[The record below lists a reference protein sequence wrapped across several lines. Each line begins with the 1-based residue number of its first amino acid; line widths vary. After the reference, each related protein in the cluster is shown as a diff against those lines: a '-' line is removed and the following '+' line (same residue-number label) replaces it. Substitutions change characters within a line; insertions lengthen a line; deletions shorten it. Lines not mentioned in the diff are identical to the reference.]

1 MTNRTDEGT
10 RPDAH
15 DQVGSV
21 PTSPDLGRTLL
32 RVAWLA
38 IALGIAME
46 ALLLL
51 LGSSFG
57 ELIGVKSIVADL
69 AKNLSW
75 SLFVCTGLA
84 VGTAA
89 SQARAPAMGLMGLLA
104 APVAFE
110 VSRVVHKGTLEALE
124 ISGGGGGDT
133 SPVLVAVIKGFEY
146 GCLGL
151 AVGWLGR
158 RPWGGAAAHAA
169 AGLAVG
175 LIFGGAIVALTVS
188 SGAQMSVADLVSR
201 GVNEVLFPLG
211 CSLVLYTSVNLGER
225 ITGRN

>member
-1 MTNRTDEGT
+1 LTNGTDEGT
-10 RPDAH
+10 RPNAH
-15 DQVGSV
+15 DQVDSN

-38 IALGIAME
+38 IALGLAME

-57 ELIGVKSIVADL
+57 ELLGAKSIVADL

-110 VSRVVHKGTLEALE
+110 VSRVVHKGTLEALD
-124 ISGGGGGDT
+124 ISGSGDT
-133 SPVLVAVIKGFEY
+133 SPVLVVVIKGFEY

-175 LIFGGAIVALTVS
+175 LVFGGAIVVLTVP

-201 GVNEVLFPLG
+201 GVNEVLFPVG
-211 CSLVLYTSVNLGER
+211 CSLVLYASVNLGER
-225 ITGRN
+225 MTRRN

>member
-1 MTNRTDEGT
+1 MDEGM
-10 RPDAH
+10 RPNAH
-15 DQVGSV
+15 DQVDSS
-21 PTSPDLGRTLL
+21 PASPDLGRTLL

-38 IALGIAME
+38 IALGLAME

-57 ELIGVKSIVADL
+57 ELLGVKSIVADL

-110 VSRVVHKGTLEALE
+110 VSRVVHKGTLEALD
-124 ISGGGGGDT
+124 ISGSGDT

-175 LIFGGAIVALTVS
+175 LVFGGAIVVLTVP

-211 CSLVLYTSVNLGER
+211 CSLVLYASVNLGER
-225 ITGRN
+225 MTPRN

>member
-1 MTNRTDEGT
+1 LTNGTDEGT
-10 RPDAH
+10 RPNAQ
-15 DQVGSV
+15 DQVDSN

-38 IALGIAME
+38 IALGLAME

-57 ELIGVKSIVADL
+57 ELLGAKSIVADL

-124 ISGGGGGDT
+124 ISGGGDT

-175 LIFGGAIVALTVS
+175 LVFGGAIVVLTVP

-211 CSLVLYTSVNLGER
+211 CSLVLYASVNLGER
-225 ITGRN
+225 MTPRN

>member
-1 MTNRTDEGT
+1 MDEGT
-10 RPDAH
+10 RPNAH
-15 DQVGSV
+15 DQVDAIS
-21 PTSPDLGRTLL
+21 TSPDLGRTLL

-38 IALGIAME
+38 IALGLAME
-46 ALLLL
+46 GLLLL

-110 VSRVVHKGTLEALE
+110 ASRVVHKGTLEALE
-124 ISGGGGGDT
+124 ISGSGDT

-158 RPWGGAAAHAA
+158 RPWGGAVAHAA

-175 LIFGGAIVALTVS
+175 LVFGGAIVALTVPP
-188 SGAQMSVADLVSR
+188 GAQMSDADVVSR

-211 CSLVLYTSVNLGER
+211 CSLVLYASVNLGER
-225 ITGRN
+225 MTRRN

>member
-1 MTNRTDEGT
+1 MTNGTDERT
-10 RPDAH
+10 RPNAH
-15 DQVGSV
+15 DQVDSS

-32 RVAWLA
+32 RVAWIA
-38 IALGIAME
+38 IALGLAME

-51 LGSSFG
+51 LGSRFG
-57 ELIGVKSIVADL
+57 ELLGVKSIVADL

-75 SLFVCTGLA
+75 SVFVCTGLA

-104 APVAFE
+104 APAAFE
-110 VSRVVHKGTLEALE
+110 VSRVVHKGTLEALD
-124 ISGGGGGDT
+124 ISGSGDT

-175 LIFGGAIVALTVS
+175 LVFGGAIVLLTVP
-188 SGAQMSVADLVSR
+188 SGAQMSVADLVLR

-211 CSLVLYTSVNLGER
+211 CSLVLYASVNLGER
-225 ITGRN
+225 MTRRN

>member
-1 MTNRTDEGT
+1 
-10 RPDAH
+10 
-15 DQVGSV
+15 
-21 PTSPDLGRTLL
+21 
-32 RVAWLA
+32 VAWLA
-38 IALGIAME
+38 IALGLAME

-51 LGSSFG
+51 LGASFG
-57 ELIGVKSIVADL
+57 ELLGVKSIVADL

-124 ISGGGGGDT
+124 ISGGGDT

-175 LIFGGAIVALTVS
+175 LVFGGAIVALTVP

-225 ITGRN
+225 MTRRN

>member
-1 MTNRTDEGT
+1 MTNGTDERT
-10 RPDAH
+10 RPDAR
-15 DQVGSV
+15 DQVDSIS
-21 PTSPDLGRTLL
+21 TSPDLGRTLL

-38 IALGIAME
+38 IALGLAME

-51 LGSSFG
+51 LGASFG
-57 ELIGVKSIVADL
+57 ELLGVKSIVADL

-110 VSRVVHKGTLEALE
+110 VSRVVHKGTLEALD
-124 ISGGGGGDT
+124 ISGSGDT

-175 LIFGGAIVALTVS
+175 LVFGGAIVVLTVP

-211 CSLVLYTSVNLGER
+211 CSLVLYASVNLGER
-225 ITGRN
+225 MTPRN

>member
-1 MTNRTDEGT
+1 MTNGTDEGT
-10 RPDAH
+10 RPNAH
-15 DQVGSV
+15 DQVDSS

-38 IALGIAME
+38 IALGLAME

-51 LGSSFG
+51 LGSRFG
-57 ELIGVKSIVADL
+57 ELLGVKSIVADL

-75 SLFVCTGLA
+75 SVFVCTGLA

-104 APVAFE
+104 APAAFE
-110 VSRVVHKGTLEALE
+110 VSRVVHKGTLEALD
-124 ISGGGGGDT
+124 ISGSGDT

-175 LIFGGAIVALTVS
+175 LVFGGAIVVLTVP

-211 CSLVLYTSVNLGER
+211 CSLVLYASVNLGER
-225 ITGRN
+225 MTPRN

>member
-1 MTNRTDEGT
+1 LTNGTEEGT
-10 RPDAH
+10 RPNAH
-15 DQVGSV
+15 DQVDSS
-21 PTSPDLGRTLL
+21 PTSTDLGRTLL

-38 IALGIAME
+38 IALGLAME

-51 LGSSFG
+51 LGSRFG
-57 ELIGVKSIVADL
+57 ELLGVKSIVADL

-110 VSRVVHKGTLEALE
+110 VSRVVHKGTLEALD
-124 ISGGGGGDT
+124 ISGSGDT

-175 LIFGGAIVALTVS
+175 LVFGGAIVLLTVP

-211 CSLVLYTSVNLGER
+211 CSLVLYASVNLGER
-225 ITGRN
+225 MTRRN

>member
-1 MTNRTDEGT
+1 LTNGTDEGT
-10 RPDAH
+10 RPDAP
-15 DQVGSV
+15 DQVDSS

-38 IALGIAME
+38 IALGLAME

-51 LGSSFG
+51 LGASFG
-57 ELIGVKSIVADL
+57 ELLGVKSIVADL

-124 ISGGGGGDT
+124 ISGGGDT

-175 LIFGGAIVALTVS
+175 LVFGGAIVALTVP

-225 ITGRN
+225 MTHRN

>member
-1 MTNRTDEGT
+1 MTNGTDEGT
-10 RPDAH
+10 RPNAH
-15 DQVGSV
+15 DQVDSS
-21 PTSPDLGRTLL
+21 PTSTDLGRTLL

-38 IALGIAME
+38 IALGLAME

-51 LGSSFG
+51 LGSRFG
-57 ELIGVKSIVADL
+57 ELLGVKSIVADL

-104 APVAFE
+104 APAAFE
-110 VSRVVHKGTLEALE
+110 VSRVVHKGTLEALD
-124 ISGGGGGDT
+124 ISGSGDT

-158 RPWGGAAAHAA
+158 RPWGGAVAHAA

-175 LIFGGAIVALTVS
+175 LVFGGAIVLLTVP

-211 CSLVLYTSVNLGER
+211 CSLVLYASVNLGER
-225 ITGRN
+225 MTPRN

>member
-1 MTNRTDEGT
+1 MTNGTDEGT
-10 RPDAH
+10 RPNAH
-15 DQVGSV
+15 DQVDSS

-38 IALGIAME
+38 IALGLAME

-51 LGSSFG
+51 LGSRFG
-57 ELIGVKSIVADL
+57 ELLGVKSIVADL

-75 SLFVCTGLA
+75 SVFVCTGLA

-104 APVAFE
+104 APIAFE
-110 VSRVVHKGTLEALE
+110 VSRVVHKGTLEALD
-124 ISGGGGGDT
+124 ISGSADT

-175 LIFGGAIVALTVS
+175 LVFGGAIVLLTVP
-188 SGAQMSVADLVSR
+188 SGAQMSVADLVLR
-201 GVNEVLFPLG
+201 GVNEVLFPMG
-211 CSLVLYTSVNLGER
+211 CSLVLYASVNLGER
-225 ITGRN
+225 MTRRN

>member
-1 MTNRTDEGT
+1 
-10 RPDAH
+10 
-15 DQVGSV
+15 
-21 PTSPDLGRTLL
+21 
-32 RVAWLA
+32 
-38 IALGIAME
+38 ME

-57 ELIGVKSIVADL
+57 ELLGVKSVVADL

-75 SLFVCTGLA
+75 SLLVCSGLA

-104 APVAFE
+104 APIAFE
-110 VSRVVHKGTLEALE
+110 VSRVVHKGTLEALD
-124 ISGGGGGDT
+124 ISGSGDT

-175 LIFGGAIVALTVS
+175 LVFGGAIVVLTVP

-201 GVNEVLFPLG
+201 GVNKVLFPLG
-211 CSLVLYTSVNLGER
+211 CSLVLYASVNLGER
-225 ITGRN
+225 MTPRN

>member
-1 MTNRTDEGT
+1 LTNGTDEGT
-10 RPDAH
+10 RPNAH
-15 DQVGSV
+15 DQVDSN

-38 IALGIAME
+38 IALGLAME

-57 ELIGVKSIVADL
+57 ELLGARSIVADL

-110 VSRVVHKGTLEALE
+110 VSRVVHKGTLEALD
-124 ISGGGGGDT
+124 ISGSGDT
-133 SPVLVAVIKGFEY
+133 SPVLVVVIKGFEY

-175 LIFGGAIVALTVS
+175 LVFGGAIVVLTVP

-201 GVNEVLFPLG
+201 GVNEVLFPVG
-211 CSLVLYTSVNLGER
+211 CSLVLYASVNLGER
-225 ITGRN
+225 MTRRN

>member
-1 MTNRTDEGT
+1 MTNGTDEGT
-10 RPDAH
+10 RPNAH
-15 DQVGSV
+15 DQVDSN

-38 IALGIAME
+38 IALGLAME

-57 ELIGVKSIVADL
+57 ELLGVKSIVADL

-75 SLFVCTGLA
+75 SVFVCTGLA

-104 APVAFE
+104 APAAFE
-110 VSRVVHKGTLEALE
+110 VSRVVHKGTLEALD
-124 ISGGGGGDT
+124 ISGSGDT

-175 LIFGGAIVALTVS
+175 LVFGGAIVLLTVP

-211 CSLVLYTSVNLGER
+211 CSLVLYASVNLGER
-225 ITGRN
+225 MTPRN

>member
-1 MTNRTDEGT
+1 MTNGTDEGT
-10 RPDAH
+10 RPNAH
-15 DQVGSV
+15 DQVDSN

-38 IALGIAME
+38 IALGLAME

-57 ELIGVKSIVADL
+57 ELLGVKSIVADL

-75 SLFVCTGLA
+75 SLLVCSGLA

-104 APVAFE
+104 APIAFE

-124 ISGGGGGDT
+124 ISGGGDT

-175 LIFGGAIVALTVS
+175 LVFGGAIVVLTVP

-211 CSLVLYTSVNLGER
+211 CSLVLYASVNLGER
-225 ITGRN
+225 MTPRN

>member
-1 MTNRTDEGT
+1 MQRTSRRD
-10 RPDAH
+10 
-15 DQVGSV
+15 
-21 PTSPDLGRTLL
+21 GRLP
-32 RVAWLA
+32 
-38 IALGIAME
+38 GP
-46 ALLLL
+46 
-51 LGSSFG
+51 
-57 ELIGVKSIVADL
+57 
-69 AKNLSW
+69 
-75 SLFVCTGLA
+75 
-84 VGTAA
+84 
-89 SQARAPAMGLMGLLA
+89 RAGDGFDGLLA

-110 VSRVVHKGTLEALE
+110 VSRVVHKGTLEALD
-124 ISGGGGGDT
+124 ISGSGDT

-175 LIFGGAIVALTVS
+175 LVFGGAIVVLTVP

-211 CSLVLYTSVNLGER
+211 CSLVLYASVNLGER
-225 ITGRN
+225 MTPRN

>member
-1 MTNRTDEGT
+1 MTNGTDEGT
-10 RPDAH
+10 RPNAH
-15 DQVGSV
+15 DQVDSS

-38 IALGIAME
+38 IALGLAME

-51 LGSSFG
+51 LGSRFG
-57 ELIGVKSIVADL
+57 ELLGVKSIVADL

-75 SLFVCTGLA
+75 SVFVCTGLA

-104 APVAFE
+104 APAAFE
-110 VSRVVHKGTLEALE
+110 VSRVVHEGTLEALD
-124 ISGGGGGDT
+124 ISGSGDT

-175 LIFGGAIVALTVS
+175 LVFGGAIVLLTVP
-188 SGAQMSVADLVSR
+188 SGAQMSVADLVLR

-211 CSLVLYTSVNLGER
+211 CSLVLYASVNLGER
-225 ITGRN
+225 MTRRN

>member
-1 MTNRTDEGT
+1 LTNGTDEGT
-10 RPDAH
+10 RPDAP
-15 DQVGSV
+15 DQVDSS

-38 IALGIAME
+38 IALGLAME

-51 LGSSFG
+51 LGASFG
-57 ELIGVKSIVADL
+57 ELLGVKSIVADL

-124 ISGGGGGDT
+124 ISGGGDT

-175 LIFGGAIVALTVS
+175 LVFGGAIVALTVP

-225 ITGRN
+225 MTRRN

>member
-1 MTNRTDEGT
+1 LTNGTDEET
-10 RPDAH
+10 RSNSH
-15 DQVGSV
+15 DQVDSN

-38 IALGIAME
+38 IALGLAME

-57 ELIGVKSIVADL
+57 ELLGVKSIVADL

-75 SLFVCTGLA
+75 SLLVCSGLA

-104 APVAFE
+104 APIAFE

-124 ISGGGGGDT
+124 ISGGGDT

-175 LIFGGAIVALTVS
+175 LVFGGAIVVLTVP

-211 CSLVLYTSVNLGER
+211 CSLVLYASVNLGER
-225 ITGRN
+225 MTPRN

>member
-1 MTNRTDEGT
+1 MTNGTEEGT
-10 RPDAH
+10 RPNAH
-15 DQVGSV
+15 DQVDSS
-21 PTSPDLGRTLL
+21 PTSTDLGRTLL

-38 IALGIAME
+38 IALGLAME

-51 LGSSFG
+51 LGSRFG
-57 ELIGVKSIVADL
+57 ELLGVKSIVADL

-110 VSRVVHKGTLEALE
+110 VSRVVHKGTLEALD
-124 ISGGGGGDT
+124 ISGSGDT

-175 LIFGGAIVALTVS
+175 LVFGGAIVLLTVP

-211 CSLVLYTSVNLGER
+211 CSLVLYASVNLGER
-225 ITGRN
+225 MTRRN

>member
-1 MTNRTDEGT
+1 MTNGTDEGT
-10 RPDAH
+10 RPNAH
-15 DQVGSV
+15 DQVDSSS
-21 PTSPDLGRTLL
+21 TSPDLGRTLL

-38 IALGIAME
+38 IALGLAME

-57 ELIGVKSIVADL
+57 ELLGAKSIVADL

-104 APVAFE
+104 APGAFE
-110 VSRVVHKGTLEALE
+110 VSRVVHKGTLEALD
-124 ISGGGGGDT
+124 ISGSGDT
-133 SPVLVAVIKGFEY
+133 SPVLVVVIKGFEY

-175 LIFGGAIVALTVS
+175 LVFGGAIVVLTVP

-201 GVNEVLFPLG
+201 GVNEVLFPVG
-211 CSLVLYTSVNLGER
+211 CSLVLYASVNLGER
-225 ITGRN
+225 MTRRN

>member
-1 MTNRTDEGT
+1 LTNGTDEGT
-10 RPDAH
+10 RPNAH
-15 DQVGSV
+15 DQVDSN

-38 IALGIAME
+38 IALGLAME

-57 ELIGVKSIVADL
+57 ELLGAKSIVADL

-110 VSRVVHKGTLEALE
+110 VSRVVHKGTLEALD
-124 ISGGGGGDT
+124 ISGSGDT
-133 SPVLVAVIKGFEY
+133 SPVLVVVIKGFEY

-175 LIFGGAIVALTVS
+175 LVFGGAIVVLTVP

-211 CSLVLYTSVNLGER
+211 CSLVLYASVNLGER
-225 ITGRN
+225 MTRSN

>member
-1 MTNRTDEGT
+1 LTNGTDEGT
-10 RPDAH
+10 RPNAH
-15 DQVGSV
+15 DQVDSN

-38 IALGIAME
+38 IALGLAME

-57 ELIGVKSIVADL
+57 EILGVKSVVADL

-75 SLFVCTGLA
+75 SLLVCTGLA

-110 VSRVVHKGTLEALE
+110 VSRVVHKGTLEALD
-124 ISGGGGGDT
+124 ISGSGDT

-175 LIFGGAIVALTVS
+175 LVFGGAIVVLTVP

-211 CSLVLYTSVNLGER
+211 CSLVLYASVNLGER
-225 ITGRN
+225 MTPRN

>member
-1 MTNRTDEGT
+1 MTNGTDEGT
-10 RPDAH
+10 RPDAP
-15 DQVGSV
+15 DQVDSS

-38 IALGIAME
+38 IALGLAME

-57 ELIGVKSIVADL
+57 ELLGVKSIVADL

-75 SLFVCTGLA
+75 SLLVCSGLA

-104 APVAFE
+104 APIAFE
-110 VSRVVHKGTLEALE
+110 VSRVVHKGTLEALD
-124 ISGGGGGDT
+124 ISGSGDT
-133 SPVLVAVIKGFEY
+133 SPVLVVVIKGFEY

-175 LIFGGAIVALTVS
+175 LVFGGAIVVLTVP

-211 CSLVLYTSVNLGER
+211 CSLVLYASVNLGER
-225 ITGRN
+225 MTPRN

>member
-1 MTNRTDEGT
+1 MTNGTDEGT
-10 RPDAH
+10 RPDAP
-15 DQVGSV
+15 DQVDSS

-38 IALGIAME
+38 IALGLAME

-51 LGSSFG
+51 LGASFG
-57 ELIGVKSIVADL
+57 ELLGVKSIVADL

-110 VSRVVHKGTLEALE
+110 VSRVVHKGTLEALD
-124 ISGGGGGDT
+124 ISGSGDT

-175 LIFGGAIVALTVS
+175 LVFGGAIVALTVP

-225 ITGRN
+225 MTRRN

>member
-1 MTNRTDEGT
+1 LTNGTDEGT
-10 RPDAH
+10 RPDAP
-15 DQVGSV
+15 DQVDSS

-38 IALGIAME
+38 IALGLAME

-51 LGSSFG
+51 LGASFG
-57 ELIGVKSIVADL
+57 ELLGVKSIVADL

-110 VSRVVHKGTLEALE
+110 VSRVVHKGTLEALD
-124 ISGGGGGDT
+124 ISGSGDT

-175 LIFGGAIVALTVS
+175 LVFGGAIVVLTVP

-225 ITGRN
+225 MTRRN

>member
-1 MTNRTDEGT
+1 LTNGTDEGT
-10 RPDAH
+10 RPDAP
-15 DQVGSV
+15 DQVDSS

-38 IALGIAME
+38 IALGLAME

-51 LGSSFG
+51 LGASFG
-57 ELIGVKSIVADL
+57 ELLGVKSIVADL

-124 ISGGGGGDT
+124 ISGGADT

-175 LIFGGAIVALTVS
+175 LVFGGAIVALTVP

-225 ITGRN
+225 MTRRN

>member
-1 MTNRTDEGT
+1 LTNGTDEGM
-10 RPDAH
+10 RPNAH
-15 DQVGSV
+15 DQVDSSS
-21 PTSPDLGRTLL
+21 TSPDLGRTLL

-38 IALGIAME
+38 IALGLAME

-57 ELIGVKSIVADL
+57 ELLGVKSIVADL

-75 SLFVCTGLA
+75 SLLVCSGLA

-104 APVAFE
+104 APIAFE

-124 ISGGGGGDT
+124 ISGGGDT

-175 LIFGGAIVALTVS
+175 LVFGGAIVVLTVP

-211 CSLVLYTSVNLGER
+211 CSLVLYASVNLGER
-225 ITGRN
+225 MTPRN

>member
-1 MTNRTDEGT
+1 MTNGTDEGT
-10 RPDAH
+10 RPNAH
-15 DQVGSV
+15 DQVDSN

-38 IALGIAME
+38 IALGLAME

-57 ELIGVKSIVADL
+57 ELLGVKSIVADL

-75 SLFVCTGLA
+75 SLLVCSGLA

-104 APVAFE
+104 APIAFE

-124 ISGGGGGDT
+124 ISGGGDT

-175 LIFGGAIVALTVS
+175 LVFGGAIVVLTVP

-201 GVNEVLFPLG
+201 GVNEVLFPVG
-211 CSLVLYTSVNLGER
+211 CSLVLYASVNLGER
-225 ITGRN
+225 MTPRN

>member
-1 MTNRTDEGT
+1 MTNGTDEGT
-10 RPDAH
+10 RPNAH
-15 DQVGSV
+15 DQVDSN

-38 IALGIAME
+38 IALGLAME

-57 ELIGVKSIVADL
+57 ELLGVKSIVADL

-110 VSRVVHKGTLEALE
+110 VSRVVHKGTLEALD
-124 ISGGGGGDT
+124 ISGSGDT

-175 LIFGGAIVALTVS
+175 LVFGGAIVLLTVP

-211 CSLVLYTSVNLGER
+211 CSLVLCASVNLGER
-225 ITGRN
+225 MTPRN